1 MKGWG
6 GGKGAIVVVSHDKN
20 FCSNIEFTHVVTVD
34 NGAMKFEQRGA
45 REDDWMIHSLSSSAA
60 SDQTDLPPT
69 GQVGESEEHP
79 MVDPSLRKKAY
90 NAPKRI
96 AKLEALIE
104 TTESQIEE
112 IDAEMM
118 LHGSD
123 VGKLVDLTKSRDAL
137 ALKVEDFMKEWEE
150 LESLLAMV

>member
-34 NGAMKFEQRGA
+34 NGTMKLEQRGA
-45 REDDWMIHSLSSSAA
+45 RQDDWMIHSLSSSTT
-60 SDQTDLPPT
+60 SDHPVPLPT
-69 GQVGESEEHP
+69 GQGGEAEEHP
-79 MVDPSLRKKAY
+79 TVDPSLRKRAY

-104 TTESQIEE
+104 KTESQIGE
-112 IDAEMM
+112 IDEEMM
-118 LHGSD
+118 SNGSD

-137 ALKVEDFMKEWEE
+137 AAKLDDYMKEWEE